1 MLHRT
6 KLGGPLRHLLRLVAS
21 PAKKAPPIGR
31 GLSLLGLT
39 GLTKMALI
47 LRNLREGKISMT
59 GGGDMRGYFKR
70 DEKGF
75 TLIEL
80 LIVVAII
87 GILASIAIINL
98 IPAERRA
105 KYART
110 AGDTKTIVTQALV
123 YMNDNNCAPAGVTD
137 LWDTNGPTGGGLCA
151 AGPVDGYMSQVTD
164 PFRSG
169 GNYSAGFSVTG
180 VNRAWGFGFDGQDD
194 TSGWNGVTPI
204 QDDDLGNSS
213 QLGCVNGGA
222 AVVPSGIC

>member
-1 MLHRT
+1 
-6 KLGGPLRHLLRLVAS
+6 
-21 PAKKAPPIGR
+21 
-31 GLSLLGLT
+31 
-39 GLTKMALI
+39 MALI

-75 TLIEL
+75 TLVEL

-87 GILASIAIINL
+87 GIVAGIAIINL
-98 IPAERRA
+98 IPAQLRA

-169 GNYSAGFSVTG
+169 GNYSAGFSATG

-213 QLGCVNGGA
+213 QLGCVKGSNT
-222 AVVPSGIC
+222 VIPSGIC

>member
-1 MLHRT
+1 
-6 KLGGPLRHLLRLVAS
+6 
-21 PAKKAPPIGR
+21 
-31 GLSLLGLT
+31 
-39 GLTKMALI
+39 
-47 LRNLREGKISMT
+47 
-59 GGGDMRGYFKR
+59 MRGYFKR

-98 IPAERRA
+98 IPAQLRA

-137 LWDTNGPTGGGLCA
+137 LWDTNGPTGGGACA
-151 AGPVDGYMSQVTD
+151 AATIDGYMSKVTD
-164 PFRSG
+164 PFTG
-169 GNYSAGFSVTG
+169 GNYSAGFSATG

-213 QLGCVNGGA
+213 QTGCSNGGA
-222 AVVPSGIC
+222 SMVPSGIC

>member
-1 MLHRT
+1 MRLRNSH
-6 KLGGPLRHLLRLVAS
+6 GGPRQPLLRLVTS

-47 LRNLREGKISMT
+47 LHNLREGKISMT

-123 YMNDNNCAPAGVTD
+123 YINDNNCAPLAITD
-137 LWDTNGPTGGGLCA
+137 LWDLNGPTGGGLCA

-194 TSGWNGVTPI
+194 TSGWNGVNSI

-213 QLGCVNGGA
+213 QVGCVTGPST
-222 AVVPSGIC
+222 VIPSGIC

>member
-1 MLHRT
+1 MQQR
-6 KLGGPLRHLLRLVAS
+6 GCRDSPLRYLLKLVIS
-21 PAKKAPPIGR
+21 LAKKAPPNGR
-31 GLSLLGLT
+31 GLLLLGLT

-47 LRNLREGKISMT
+47 LHNLREGRISMT
-59 GGGDMRGYFKR
+59 GGGDMRGYFTR

-98 IPAERRA
+98 IPAQRRA
-105 KYART
+105 KYAGT

-123 YMNDNNCAPAGVTD
+123 YINDNNCEPAGVTD
-137 LWDTNGPTGGGLCA
+137 LWDLNGPTGGGLCA

-169 GNYSAGFSVTG
+169 GNYSAGFSATG
-180 VNRAWGFGFDGQDD
+180 VNRAWGFGFDGTND
-194 TSGWNGVTPI
+194 SGAWDGVAPLT
-204 QDDDLGNSS
+204 DDDLGNSS
-213 QLGCVNGGA
+213 QVGCVTGPSS
-222 AVVPSGIC
+222 VIPSGIC

>member
-1 MLHRT
+1 
-6 KLGGPLRHLLRLVAS
+6 
-21 PAKKAPPIGR
+21 
-31 GLSLLGLT
+31 
-39 GLTKMALI
+39 
-47 LRNLREGKISMT
+47 MT
-59 GGGDMRGYFKR
+59 RYFKR

-80 LIVVAII
+80 LIVVGII
-87 GILASIAIINL
+87 GIVAAIAIVNL
-98 IPAERRA
+98 IPAGMRA

-110 AGDTKTIVTQALV
+110 AGDTKTVVTQALV
-123 YMNDNNCAPAGVTD
+123 YINDTNCAPAGIAD
-137 LWDTNGPTGGGLCA
+137 LWDLTGPTGSGCA
-151 AGPVDGYMSQVTD
+151 AGTVDGYMATVTD

-169 GNYSAGFSVTG
+169 GNYSAVFSVTG

-213 QLGCVNGGA
+213 QTGCSNGGA